1 MRACGEWNS
10 LNEARAESEK
20 GEGKNRFTGLAKSA
34 PARKLSSVESADVAR
49 LVSGVGEFD
58 RAFGGGL
65 VEGEVVLIGG
75 DPGIGKSTLLLQVM
89 ESLSKQM
96 PVLYV
101 SGEESVGQISL
112 RAKRLGLGGEDV
124 LVMAEISLEATM
136 AAMETNGARVV
147 VIDSLNTMFS
157 EELSSAPGSVAQMRE
172 CAVKL
177 TRHAKS
183 TGTSIILVGHMTK
196 DDSISGPRVVEH
208 VADAVAT
215 LAGETHSPYRILRCS
230 KNRFGPVGE
239 LGVFHMQDRGM
250 VGVTNPS
257 AIFLAGHE
265 KPVPG
270 TCVMATMEGSRPL
283 LVEIQALVDE
293 GGPSPRR
300 LSLGLERDRLA
311 MLLAVMNKHGGVKTA
326 DQEVFVNAVG
336 GVSVKEPGADIAVL
350 LAIQSSLRGR
360 ALPNGV
366 LAFGEIGLAGE
377 VRPAAKGQE
386 RLREA
391 AKLGFSVAIVPKANA
406 PKKAIDGMTVHGV
419 DRIEDALALARDL

>member
-1 MRACGEWNS
+1 LDEERE
-10 LNEARAESEK
+10 EPTK
-20 GEGKNRFTGLAKSA
+20 GDAKNRFAGLAKSA
-34 PARKLSSVESADVAR
+34 PAKKLSEVETSDVMR
-49 LVSGVGEFD
+49 LCTGIGEFD

-65 VEGEVVLIGG
+65 VEGGVVLIGG
-75 DPGIGKSTLLLQVM
+75 DPGIGKSTLLLQVV
-89 ESLSKQM
+89 EALSRQL
-96 PVLYV
+96 PTLYV

-112 RAKRLGLGGEDV
+112 RAKRLGLDGDQV
-124 LVMAEISLEATM
+124 MVMAEISLEATM
-136 AAMETNGARVV
+136 AAMEKGGSRVV

-157 EELSSAPGSVAQMRE
+157 EELSSAPGSVSQMRE

-177 TRHAKS
+177 TRYAKS
-183 TGTSIILVGHMTK
+183 TGTSIVLVAHMTK

-208 VADAVAT
+208 VTDAVAI
-215 LAGETHSPYRILRCS
+215 LGGDTHSPYRILRCS

-239 LGVFHMQDRGM
+239 LGVFHMGDRGM

-257 AIFLAGHE
+257 AIFLAGHD

-311 MLLAVMNKHGGVKTA
+311 MLLAVLNKHGGVKTS
-326 DQEVFVNAVG
+326 DQDVFVNAVG
-336 GVSVKEPGADIAVL
+336 GVIVKEPGADIAVL

-360 ALPNGV
+360 PMPQGV
-366 LAFGEIGLAGE
+366 MAFGEVGLAGE

-406 PKKAIDGMTVHGV
+406 PKKEIEGMTVHGV
-419 DRIEDALALARDL
+419 DRIEDALELAKEL